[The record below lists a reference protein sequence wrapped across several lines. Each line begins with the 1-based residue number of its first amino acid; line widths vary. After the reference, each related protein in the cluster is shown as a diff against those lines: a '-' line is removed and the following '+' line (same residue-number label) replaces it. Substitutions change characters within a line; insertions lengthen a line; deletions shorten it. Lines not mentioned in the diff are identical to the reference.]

1 MNARDIP
8 VTAVDTERGYDALY
22 AVRPPWD
29 IAAAQPALREL
40 AETGAVHGR
49 VLDVGCGTGEH
60 ALMAAALG
68 CTSTGVDLSET
79 ALAQARH
86 KAGERRL
93 AVRFERRN
101 VLELAEWGERFD
113 VVLDS
118 LVFHA
123 LHGEQRRRYVAGLG
137 AVLVS
142 GGRLFILCY
151 AEDPP
156 SRGGP
161 VHKVTPGDIESAF
174 ADGWRIDAI
183 DAVTVETA
191 LPSLPD
197 GLRGWRVALTR
208 TETVKE
214 NA

>member
-1 MNARDIP
+1 MDAHDAP
-8 VTAVDTERGYDALY
+8 VAAPDGKGGYDALY
-22 AVRPPWD
+22 AMRPPWD

-40 AETGAVHGR
+40 AEAGLIRGR

-68 CTSTGVDLSET
+68 CTATGVDLSEA
-79 ALAQARH
+79 ALDQARR
-86 KAGERRL
+86 KASERGL
-93 AVRFERRN
+93 AVRFDRRDA
-101 VLELAEWGERFD
+101 LDLAGWGERFD

-123 LHGEQRRRYVAGLG
+123 LHGEQRRRYVENLA
-137 AVLVS
+137 AVLEI
-142 GGRLFILCY
+142 GGRLLVLCY
-151 AEDPP
+151 AEEPP

-161 VHKVTPGDIESAF
+161 VHKVTPEDIESAF
-174 ADGWRIDAI
+174 ADGWRIDAM

-208 TETVKE
+208 TEAAKE